1 MKPLQHLIPNSSL
14 PVFKPPHIAAKS
26 IMNVLLYLIKI
37 DVFFPL
43 SIWNVDSSLE
53 LLATYI
59 CQFTTEVSDL
69 IINGLF
75 GLIPFKIGELN
86 SKLALLMPINSN
98 HNLKMFLW
106 KDWLSS
112 RLIMNLRMATDQ
124 LSSK

>member
-14 PVFKPPHIAAKS
+14 PVLKPPHIAAKS

-75 GLIPFKIGELN
+75 GLIPFKIGKLN